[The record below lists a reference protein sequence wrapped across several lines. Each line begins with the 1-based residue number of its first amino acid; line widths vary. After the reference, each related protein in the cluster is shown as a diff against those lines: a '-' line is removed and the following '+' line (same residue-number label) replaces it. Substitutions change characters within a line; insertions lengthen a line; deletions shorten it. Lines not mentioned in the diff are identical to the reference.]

1 MSDTETILHVGELM
15 LKENILTDFGFKI
28 LNNDFLSDIAVPIEV
43 NELKKATRI
52 SIFMCVL
59 YNTTLLY
66 GGFCQEH
73 NLPMDH
79 FERLK
84 PIALHFEQSLPVL
97 LKSLSSKYL
106 EIFHAVKVLSF
117 VKGRVFVDF
126 LPNHPADDKTL
137 NEIGYKAEETA
148 PVVVNV

>member
-66 GGFCQEH
+66 GGFCQEN
-73 NLPMDH
+73 NLSMEH

-84 PIALHFEQSLPVL
+84 PIALHFEQSLPIL
-97 LKSLSSKYL
+97 LKTLSNKYL
-106 EIFHAVKVLSF
+106 EVFHGAKVSAF
-117 VKGRVFVDF
+117 VKGRKFDDF
-126 LPNHPADDKTL
+126 MPNHPADDKTL
-137 NEIGYKAEETA
+137 NEIGYKADDTT
-148 PVVVNV
+148 PVVLNV